1 MHKCVLGTAKGA
13 GVGAVVGAA
22 FHLIAGPS
30 AMVIGQPN
38 LRMQMIA
45 KQAAMASARL
55 GAVFAGYSAVKCAVD
70 SAGYAASAPFA
81 AGAVA
86 VAVPFAL
93 NANRQQFL
101 QAYFRESVKGAA
113 SMSSALA
120 VGAGAISGACVFG
133 LGSTVLDMVGANW
146 V

>member
-1 MHKCVLGTAKGA
+1 
-13 GVGAVVGAA
+13 
-22 FHLIAGPS
+22 
-30 AMVIGQPN
+30 
-38 LRMQMIA
+38 
-45 KQAAMASARL
+45 MASARL
-55 GAVFAGYSAVKCAVD
+55 GAIFAGYSAVKCAVD

-101 QAYFRESVKGAA
+101 QAYFRESVKGTA